1 MTESGSGH
9 CILNPQHCT
18 DPRSAL
24 NQKSGCLAAIW
35 KYMTK
40 LTCPRLTL
48 NTTTAAPVVYSPG
61 TRLQSQQYLPPSWC
75 IPKPAKLSLT
85 PGILFIEAPSGIMYQ
100 IKVSLLSFWFLRAI
114 ALINH
119 PVPQAGATS
128 HYVSLPTPKLE
139 VPSPA
144 VPLPLRAVRATG
156 STDPLGTSWPWAL
169 GLSLNAKRWSFPFCP
184 VSSRGTWGCS
194 CC

>member
-1 MTESGSGH
+1 
-9 CILNPQHCT
+9 
-18 DPRSAL
+18 
-24 NQKSGCLAAIW
+24 
-35 KYMTK
+35 
-40 LTCPRLTL
+40 
-48 NTTTAAPVVYSPG
+48 
-61 TRLQSQQYLPPSWC
+61 
-75 IPKPAKLSLT
+75 
-85 PGILFIEAPSGIMYQ
+85 MYQ

-156 STDPLGTSWPWAL
+156 STDPLGTSWP
-169 GLSLNAKRWSFPFCP
+169 
-184 VSSRGTWGCS
+184 
-194 CC
+194 